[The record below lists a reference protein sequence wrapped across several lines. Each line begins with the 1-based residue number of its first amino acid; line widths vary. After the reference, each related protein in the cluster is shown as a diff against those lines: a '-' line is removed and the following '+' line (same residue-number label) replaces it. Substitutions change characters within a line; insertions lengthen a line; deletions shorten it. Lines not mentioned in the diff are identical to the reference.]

1 MAMPADGWPCQV
13 LRDLQVDKPGEA
25 ASLLMGHPQ
34 GEHLLLECRA
44 VLAQGKVRQAREL
57 KAQLE
62 RLISA
67 EAHNRSAHGG
77 ARAVGAWWER
87 WSERGERVG
96 ARAAEASAGAR
107 AGVHGGPH
115 AAEARARHGVDR
127 IDVDRHSS
135 SVGEDS

>member
-1 MAMPADGWPCQV
+1 MAMPADGWPSQV

-67 EAHNRSAHGG
+67 EAQEHGG
-77 ARAVGAWWER
+77 
-87 WSERGERVG
+87 
-96 ARAAEASAGAR
+96 SAGASAASELEQGQLKR
-107 AGVHGGPH
+107 ALEH
-115 AAEARARHGVDR
+115 ALASMVDHMLRKREHVMESITLMWTDTRHQLAKIHDMR
-127 IDVDRHSS
+127 C
-135 SVGEDS
+135 VGCETR